1 METTMELT
9 RDNIQQVVEL
19 SNQQLVAL
27 VFWAEQMPESK
38 ALLQTME
45 QLIAAFPGQLQL
57 ASVNCE
63 TQLELA
69 SYFQIRSLPTT
80 LLLSQGQPVDGFAGV
95 QSREQILAILQKHLP
110 AAWELKLNDAKALL
124 QQGDA
129 NAALPL
135 FKEAYAEQAE
145 AAVALPYAEACLKT
159 GDLATAK
166 TLLATIKLADQDGYY
181 NSLMSQLDLAEK
193 AADTPEIRA
202 LQQALDAAP
211 DDVELLQKLATALH
225 QAHRDEEALA
235 LLFAPLSRDLNMG
248 DGAIKQQLL
257 TLLSALGQGNALAGQ
272 YRRKLYSLLY

>member
-1 METTMELT
+1 MELT

-135 FKEAYAEQAE
+135 FKDAYAEQAE

-181 NSLMSQLDLAEK
+181 TSLMSQLDLAEK

>member
-1 METTMELT
+1 MKSTMELT
-9 RDNIQQVVEL
+9 RDNIQQVLEL
-19 SNQQLVAL
+19 SNQQLVAV

-38 ALLQTME
+38 TLLQTMT
-45 QLIAAFPGQLQL
+45 QLATAFPGQLSV

-80 LLLSQGQPVDGFAGV
+80 LLLSQGQPLDGFAGV
-95 QSREQILAILQKHLP
+95 QPKEQIMEMLQKHLP
-110 AAWELKLNDAKALL
+110 AAWELKLKEAQGLL
-124 QQGDA
+124 QQGDFQ
-129 NAALPL
+129 AALPL
-135 FKEAYAEQAE
+135 LKEAYAEETDAP
-145 AAVALPYAEACLKT
+145 VALAYADASLQS
-159 GDLATAK
+159 GDLTGAK
-166 TLLATIKLADQDGYY
+166 TLLATIKLADQDSYY
-181 NSLMSQLDLAEK
+181 NSLMAQLDLAEK

-202 LQQALDAAP
+202 LQQALAAQP
-211 DDVELLQKLATALH
+211 DDLALVQKLATALH

-235 LLFAPLSRDLNMG
+235 LLFHPLSADLNAA

>member
-19 SNQQLVAL
+19 SKQQLVAL
-27 VFWAEQMPESK
+27 VFWAEQMPEST

-45 QLIAAFPGQLQL
+45 QLCATFRGQLQL

-110 AAWELKLNDAKALL
+110 AAWELKLNEAKAQL
-124 QQGDA
+124 QKGDA
-129 NAALPL
+129 NAALAL
-135 FKEAYAEQAE
+135 LKDAYAEEDSAL
-145 AAVALPYAEACLKT
+145 VALPYAEACLLT

-181 NSLMSQLDLAEK
+181 NSLVSQLDLAEK

-202 LQQALDAAP
+202 LQQQLDAQP
-211 DDVELLQKLATALH
+211 EDVETLQKLATALH
-225 QAHRDEEALA
+225 QAHRDEEALE
-235 LLFAPLSRDLNMG
+235 LLFTPLSRDLTLGN
-248 DGAIKQQLL
+248 GAVKQQLL
-257 TLLSALGQGNALAGQ
+257 TLLSALGQGNALASQ

>member
-1 METTMELT
+1 MELT

-181 NSLMSQLDLAEK
+181 TSLMSQLDLAEK

-235 LLFAPLSRDLNMG
+235 LLFAPLSHDLNMG

>member
-19 SNQQLVAL
+19 SKQQLVAL

-45 QLIAAFPGQLQL
+45 QLCATFPGQLQL

-110 AAWELKLNDAKALL
+110 AAWELKLNEAKAQL
-124 QQGDA
+124 QKGDA
-129 NAALPL
+129 NAALAL
-135 FKEAYAEQAE
+135 LKDAYAEEDSAL
-145 AAVALPYAEACLKT
+145 VALPYAEACLLT

-181 NSLMSQLDLAEK
+181 NSLVSQLDLAEK

-202 LQQALDAAP
+202 LQQQLDAQP
-211 DDVELLQKLATALH
+211 EDVETLQKLATALH
-225 QAHRDEEALA
+225 QAHRDEEALE
-235 LLFAPLSRDLNMG
+235 LLFTPLSRDLTLGN
-248 DGAIKQQLL
+248 GAVKQQLL
-257 TLLSALGQGNALAGQ
+257 TLLSALGQGNALASQ

>member
-145 AAVALPYAEACLKT
+145 AAVALPYADACLKT

>member
-135 FKEAYAEQAE
+135 FKDAYAEQAE

-181 NSLMSQLDLAEK
+181 TSLMSQLDLAEK

>member
-27 VFWAEQMPESK
+27 VFWAAQMPESK
-38 ALLQTME
+38 TLLQTME
-45 QLIAAFPGQLQL
+45 QLAAAFPGQLQL

-80 LLLSQGQPVDGFAGV
+80 LLLSQGQPIDGFAGV
-95 QSREQILAILQKHLP
+95 QSREQIQAMLQKHLP

-129 NAALPL
+129 TAALPL
-135 FKEAYAEQAE
+135 LKDAYAEEAT
-145 AAVALPYAEACLKT
+145 AAVALPYAEACLT
-159 GDLATAK
+159 SGDLAMAK

-181 NSLMSQLDLAEK
+181 SSLMSQLDLAEK

-202 LQQALDAAP
+202 LQQALEASPA
-211 DDVELLQKLATALH
+211 DVEVLQKLATALH
-225 QAHRDEEALA
+225 LAHRDEEALA
-235 LLFAPLSRDLNMG
+235 LLFTPLSHDLNIG
-248 DGAIKQQLL
+248 DGAVKQQLL

>member
-1 METTMELT
+1 MELT

-181 NSLMSQLDLAEK
+181 TSLMSQLDLAEK

>member
-38 ALLQTME
+38 TLLQTME
-45 QLIAAFPGQLQL
+45 QLAAAFPGQLQL

-80 LLLSQGQPVDGFAGV
+80 LLLSQGQPIDGFAGV
-95 QSREQILAILQKHLP
+95 QSREQIQAMLQKHLP

-124 QQGDA
+124 QQGDVT
-129 NAALPL
+129 AALPL
-135 FKEAYAEQAE
+135 LKDAYAEEAT
-145 AAVALPYAEACLKT
+145 AAVALPYAEACLKS
-159 GDLATAK
+159 GDLAMAK

-181 NSLMSQLDLAEK
+181 SSLMSQLDLAEK

-202 LQQALDAAP
+202 LQQALEASPA
-211 DDVELLQKLATALH
+211 DVEVLQKLATALH
-225 QAHRDEEALA
+225 LAHRDEEALA
-235 LLFAPLSRDLNMG
+235 LLFTPLSHDLNIG
-248 DGAIKQQLL
+248 DGAVKQQLL

>member
-1 METTMELT
+1 MELT

>member
-181 NSLMSQLDLAEK
+181 TSLMSQLDLAEK

>member
-1 METTMELT
+1 MELT

-166 TLLATIKLADQDGYY
+166 TLLVTIKLADQDGYY
-181 NSLMSQLDLAEK
+181 TSLMSQLDLAEK

>member
-1 METTMELT
+1 MELT

-145 AAVALPYAEACLKT
+145 AAVALPYADACLKT